1 MVFLYMTKSI
11 SILLLSLTLM
21 GSILD
26 LHSLAKMPRLI
37 EHYQEHCKRVS
48 NFSFIDFLSLHY
60 GSQANR
66 HDQDERGKH
75 QNLPFKSSTC
85 TFSHILSAIS
95 SVNACEITSIH
106 FYITY
111 SNFYQSTFYAG
122 FSESIWQPPRI

>member
-1 MVFLYMTKSI
+1 MTKSI

-21 GSILD
+21 GSVVD
-26 LHSLAKMPRLI
+26 LHTLAKMPRLF
-37 EHYQEHCKRVS
+37 EHYKEHRKRLPGS
-48 NFSFIDFLSLHY
+48 SFMDFLELHY
-60 GSQANR
+60 GGQANQ

-85 TFSHILSAIS
+85 TFSHILNVIT

-106 FYITY
+106 FYRTY

>member
-1 MVFLYMTKSI
+1 MTKSI

-21 GSILD
+21 GSMVD

-60 GSQANR
+60 GSQADQ

-85 TFSHILSAIS
+85 TFSHILSVIS
-95 SVNACEITSIH
+95 SVNACEITSIN
-106 FYITY
+106 FYRSY
-111 SNFYQSTFYAG
+111 PNFYQSTFDTG